1 MWYSLSGEIFMKK
14 IYESEADKIIGKL
27 TGIEGTDSKLLTS
40 AIQRLRSKK
49 DFDEDIK
56 KLGRKLYDI
65 LLENGLN
72 ESEIINPLRLLDK
85 IDGLLYQKQH
95 DRAINLVEVLDSTE
109 PCPQFDENGEKIYY
123 LNNLFEAGILWKL
136 HLNQIPEK
144 IIWVP
149 SPRNV
154 YLKIKAEILFSLNKF
169 KESEKVANEILKF
182 NPVSFDANILLAKIY
197 KRNNP
202 EKFKK
207 FLFNAYNV
215 CYNIDD
221 LKIFLKE
228 MSSYYEIKKDFLSA
242 YAIMQ
247 SITLFDSVS
256 LVSRELERL
265 AIEINKNRINKFT
278 ALKFDEVNR
287 IMIREKIPF
296 YIRDEIF
303 QLICET
309 YYDILLEE
317 NKSDKLVELCKSL
330 VKNIS
335 KNSSQLVK
343 DIEKLAKKAKSEKK
357 QQKK

>member
-1 MWYSLSGEIFMKK
+1 MKK
-14 IYESEADKIIGKL
+14 TFESESDKIIGKL
-27 TGIEGTDSKLLTS
+27 TGIEGTDSKLLIS

-56 KLGRKLYDI
+56 KLGRKLYEI

-85 IDGLLYQKQH
+85 VDGLLYQKQY
-95 DRAINLVEVLDSTE
+95 DRALNLVEVLDSTE

-136 HLNQIPEK
+136 HLSQTTEK
-144 IIWVP
+144 IIWTP

-154 YLKIKAEILFSLNKF
+154 YLKTKAEILFSLDKL
-169 KESEKVANEILKF
+169 KESEKIANEILKF
-182 NPVSFDANILLAKIY
+182 NPVSFDANIILAKIY
-197 KRNNP
+197 KKNNP

-207 FLFNAYNV
+207 FLFDAYNV
-215 CYNIDD
+215 CYNIGD

-228 MSSYYEIKKDFLSA
+228 MSAYYETKKDFVSA
-242 YAIMQ
+242 YAIMK
-247 SITLFDSVS
+247 SITLFDRAS

-265 AIEINKNRINKFT
+265 AIEINKNRVDRFT
-278 ALKFDEVNR
+278 GLKIDEVNR
-287 IMIREKIPF
+287 IMIREKVPF
-296 YIRDEIF
+296 YIKDEIF

-317 NKSDKLVELCKSL
+317 EKNDKLVQLCKSVVKDISRNSPEL
-330 VKNIS
+330 VKE
-335 KNSSQLVK
+335 
-343 DIEKLAKKAKSEKK
+343 IEKLAKKAKEEKK
-357 QQKK
+357 NKSNKE